1 MLLDFGGWGGLVAEL
16 EVLLEAQ
23 ADQVGS
29 AEVVLLDF
37 GGWGGLEAEL
47 EVLLEAQAD
56 QVGSAEVVVVVHP
69 FHALSAAEEEATAEA
84 EAAPTMAA
92 AAMTDFI
99 LMVGVGTRK
108 SDCGQILL

>member
-1 MLLDFGGWGGLVAEL
+1 MEAEL

-29 AEVVLLDF
+29 ASVVDLC
-37 GGWGGLEAEL
+37 GLEAEL

-99 LMVGVGTRK
+99 LIVGVGTRK

>member
-1 MLLDFGGWGGLVAEL
+1 MALEVQAVQVGSADVVDLDGGGGGGLEAEL
-16 EVLLEAQ
+16 EVVLEAQ

-29 AEVVLLDF
+29 AE
-37 GGWGGLEAEL
+37 E
-47 EVLLEAQAD
+47 
-56 QVGSAEVVVVVHP
+56 VVVVHP
-69 FHALSAAEEEATAEA
+69 FHALSAEEEEATAEA

-99 LMVGVGTRK
+99 LIVGVGTRK